1 MANKTYNSPLFLTG
15 GMTIQDGDIYI
26 PVSKEGRLGTGE
38 IYSTFAQWLA
48 DPDVQENLQTT
59 YQGKSADDILGMNI
73 SGFEQDKPS
82 TWESLLE

>member
-1 MANKTYNSPLFLTG
+1 MANKAYNSPLFLTG
-15 GMTIQDGDIYI
+15 GMLPQGGDIYI

-48 DPDVQENLQTT
+48 DPDVQENLQTK

>member
-15 GMTIQDGDIYI
+15 MSVTNGEI
-26 PVSKEGRLGTGE
+26 PIRSSQEGRLGTGE
-38 IYSTFAQWLA
+38 IYDAFSVWFS
-48 DPDVQENLQTT
+48 DPDVQENLQPK